1 MEVEQALLPSQMKA
15 QNQLLREFYGFGK
28 NEMVVVLRELV
39 TECDKKYLDT
49 NSKLIVFN
57 LIRKAQEI
65 CRSTKELQ
73 NNNGR

>member
-15 QNQLLREFYGFGK
+15 QAILLREFYGFGK
-28 NEMVVVLRELV
+28 NEMVVVLRQLV
-39 TECDKKYLDT
+39 TESDDLDADST
-49 NSKLIVFN
+49 LIVLN